1 MYTEDKIFF
10 GLVVGFFTGIAFL
23 ISGLTTGADTDYWE
37 QIDDHGDCYV
47 HVTKVNNVWFTP
59 GISGPEMR
67 LQFCR
72 R

>member
-1 MYTEDKIFF
+1 MEKGEGWFML
-10 GLVVGFFTGIAFL
+10 GLIAALMLMVTAFT
-23 ISGLTTGADTDYWE
+23 SGSDTDYWE
-37 QIDDHGDCYV
+37 QIDGHGDCYV
-47 HVTKVNNVWFTP
+47 HVTQVKNVWFTS